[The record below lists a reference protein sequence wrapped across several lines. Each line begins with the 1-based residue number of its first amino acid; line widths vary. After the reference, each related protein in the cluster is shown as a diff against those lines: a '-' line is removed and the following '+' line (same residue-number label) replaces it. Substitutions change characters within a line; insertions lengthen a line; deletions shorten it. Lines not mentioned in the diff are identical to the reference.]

1 MPNMHRIKTFTAIL
15 AAFSIIFSA
24 AAQSDRTISSESSID
39 WTTKTFY
46 SSLSLTSETGE
57 VNPSARTGMVNQIKM
72 RLPSLIKD
80 PLLSLY
86 VDSANR
92 LSDIVLENT
101 ITLEELTE
109 IINNGNSKPAV
120 FTPDMKSINVNHQFE
135 LDKVGSLMILHNTP
149 YTSILPIETVA
160 SRPYTGIVIDA
171 RGVLSVQGE
180 FVESKA
186 EPCFF
191 PKIWDETMDLIYE
204 RNMMDAELA
213 KVQGIVTY
221 SWSDDE
227 TLYRDI
233 VGLDPMHISARKVY
247 GANRTDPVISRQDA
261 LRILSVPENLALLRE
276 GKVVI
281 LLDEDVLV
289 KQVAAPVK
297 DEAYYTVF
305 RNLQQY
311 TYERKIKDVEI
322 TDEPDSI
329 RISIQNIQFQA
340 DSAVLLQSE
349 TERLDAIAAELAN
362 LANDGSFTLEI
373 EGHTASVG
381 KPEGEM
387 RLSIER
393 AQKIMDELI
402 ARGVREEILTVKGYG
417 GTKPVAENDTD
428 SGRAANRR
436 VEIRIVPTVTYVR
449 REN

>member
-1 MPNMHRIKTFTAIL
+1 MPRMHRIKTLTAL
-15 AAFSIIFSA
+15 TAALFITFSA

-46 SSLSLTSETGE
+46 STLSLTSQSGE
-57 VNPSARTGMVNQIKM
+57 VNPSARTGMVNQINT

-109 IINNGNSKPAV
+109 IINNGYSRPAV
-120 FTPDMKSINVNHQFE
+120 FTTDMKSISVKHEFNLE
-135 LDKVGSLMILHNTP
+135 EVGSLMVLHNTP
-149 YTSILPIETVA
+149 YTSTLSIETVA

-171 RGVLSVQGE
+171 RGILPVQGE
-180 FVESKA
+180 FVESQA

-191 PKIWDETMDLIYE
+191 PKVWDETMDLIYE
-204 RNMMDAELA
+204 RNMMNADLA
-213 KVQGIVTY
+213 KIQGIVSY
-221 SWSDDE
+221 SWSEDE
-227 TLYRDI
+227 SLYRDI
-233 VGLDPMHISARKVY
+233 VGLDPMHISARKVF
-247 GANRTDPVISRQDA
+247 GANRTDPVISRKDA
-261 LRILSVPENLALLRE
+261 LRILSVPENLELLRQ

-297 DEAYYTVF
+297 DEAYYTIF

-322 TDEPDSI
+322 TDEPGSI
-329 RISIQNIQFQA
+329 RISIQNIKFQA
-340 DSAVLLQSE
+340 DSAVLLQTE
-349 TERLDAIAAELAN
+349 AERLDAIAAELAN
-362 LANDGSFTLEI
+362 IANDGSFTLEI
-373 EGHTASVG
+373 EGHTAAVG
-381 KPEGEM
+381 KTEGEM
-387 RLSIER
+387 TLSIER
-393 AQKIMDELI
+393 AQKIADELI
-402 ARGVREEILTVKGYG
+402 SRGVREDLLTVKGYG
-417 GTKPVAENDTD
+417 GTKPLEGNDTEA
-428 SGRAANRR
+428 GRAANRR
-436 VEIRIVPTVTYVR
+436 VEIRVIPKVTYVR

>member
-1 MPNMHRIKTFTAIL
+1 MPNMHKIKTL
-15 AAFSIIFSA
+15 AAITATFLIIFSA

-46 SSLSLTSETGE
+46 SSLSLTSQSGE

-109 IINNGNSKPAV
+109 IINNGYSKPAV
-120 FTPDMKSINVNHQFE
+120 FTTDMKGINVNHQFE
-135 LDKVGSLMILHNTP
+135 LEKVGSLMVLHNTP
-149 YTSILPIETVA
+149 YTSILPIETVS

-171 RGVLSVQGE
+171 RGVLEVQGE
-180 FVESKA
+180 FVESQA

-204 RNMMDAELA
+204 RNMMNADLA
-213 KVQGIVTY
+213 KEKGIVTY
-221 SWSDDE
+221 SWSEDE
-227 TLYRDI
+227 TLYRDV

-247 GANRTDPVISRQDA
+247 GANRTDPVISRKDA
-261 LRILSVPENLALLRE
+261 LRILSIPENLQLLRE

-281 LLDEDVLV
+281 LLDKDVLI
-289 KQVAAPVK
+289 KSVAAPEK
-297 DEAYYTVF
+297 DDAYYTVF
-305 RNLQQY
+305 RDLQQF
-311 TYERKIKDVEI
+311 TYERKIKDVDI
-322 TDEPDSI
+322 TDGIDSI
-329 RISIQNIQFQA
+329 RISIQNIKFQA
-340 DSAVLLQSE
+340 DSAILLQTE
-349 TERLDAIAAELAN
+349 AERLDAIAAELVN
-362 LANDGSFTLEI
+362 IANDGSFTLEI
-373 EGHTASVG
+373 EGHTAAVG

-387 RLSIER
+387 TLSVER
-393 AQKIMDELI
+393 AQKIADELI
-402 ARGVREEILTVKGYG
+402 TRGVREDLLTVKGYG
-417 GTKPVAENDTD
+417 GTKPVADNDTD
-428 SGRAANRR
+428 EGRAANRR
-436 VEIRIVPTVTYVR
+436 VEIRVVPKVTYVR

>member
-1 MPNMHRIKTFTAIL
+1 MLNVHKKKTFAAL
-15 AAFSIIFSA
+15 AAAFLIIFSA
-24 AAQSDRTISSESSID
+24 RAQSGTTIISENSID

-57 VNPSARTGMVNQIKM
+57 VYPSARTGMVNQIMM

-109 IINNGNSKPAV
+109 IINNGYSLPAV
-120 FTPDMKSINVNHQFE
+120 FTSDMSGINVSHHFE
-135 LDKVGSLMILHNTP
+135 LDKVGSLMVLHNTP
-149 YTSILPIETVA
+149 YKPVLPIETVS

-171 RGVLSVQGE
+171 RGVLAVQGE

-191 PKIWDETMDLIYE
+191 PKIWDETMDLLYE
-204 RNMMDAELA
+204 RNMMDSELA
-213 KVQGIVTY
+213 KTNGIVTY
-221 SWSDDE
+221 SWSEDE
-227 TLYRDI
+227 SLYRDVI
-233 VGLDPMHISARKVY
+233 GLDPMHISARKVY
-247 GANRTDPVISRQDA
+247 GANRTDPVISRKDA
-261 LRILSVPENLALLRE
+261 LRILSVPENLELLRQ

-289 KQVAAPVK
+289 RKVAAPVK
-297 DEAYYTVF
+297 DDAYYTVF
-305 RNLQQY
+305 RDLQQF
-311 TYERKIKDVEI
+311 TYERKIKDVDI
-322 TDEPDSI
+322 TDGINSI
-329 RISIQNIQFQA
+329 RISIQNLKFQA
-340 DSAVLLQSE
+340 DSSVLLQAE
-349 TERLDAIAAELAN
+349 NERLDAIAEELVN

-387 RLSIER
+387 TLSVER
-393 AQKIMDELI
+393 AQKIADELI
-402 ARGVREEILTVKGYG
+402 ARGMNESLITVKGYG
-417 GTKPVAENDTD
+417 GTKPIAGNDTD
-428 SGRAANRR
+428 EGRAANRR
-436 VEIRIVPTVTYVR
+436 VEIHVVPKVTYVR